1 MNIVHLFVPLG
12 LGVIAMRV
20 CNDGFDQEFINGKSD
35 MYAIAFTQNVLS
47 GRWKYFILWY
57 LKDETRRYTDIKKFL
72 GDLSQGSLTKQLK
85 ELENDRVIQRDV
97 YPEVPPRVEYSLT
110 DKGMKLLPILE
121 KMEDFG
127 KEYG

>member
-1 MNIVHLFVPLG
+1 
-12 LGVIAMRV
+12 MRV
-20 CNDGFDQEFINGKSD
+20 CNDGFEQEFMDEKSD

-47 GRWKYFILWY
+47 GRWKYFILWF
-57 LKDETRRYTDIKKFL
+57 LKGETRRYSDIKKFL
-72 GDLSQGSLTKQLK
+72 GGLSQGSLTKQLK
-85 ELENDRVIQRDV
+85 ELEGDGVIQRDV

-127 KEYG
+127 KEYGMKSEIDEV

>member
-1 MNIVHLFVPLG
+1 
-12 LGVIAMRV
+12 MRV
-20 CNDGFDQEFINGKSD
+20 CNEGFEQEFMEKKSD

-57 LKDETRRYTDIKKFL
+57 LKDEKRRYSDIKKFL

-85 ELENDRVIQRDV
+85 ELENDGVIQRHV

>member
-1 MNIVHLFVPLG
+1 
-12 LGVIAMRV
+12 MRV
-20 CNDGFDQEFINGKSD
+20 CNEGFDKEFMDENRD

-57 LKDETRRYTDIKKFL
+57 LKGETRRYTDIKKFL
-72 GDLSQGSLTKQLK
+72 GGLSQGSLTKQLK
-85 ELENDRVIQRDV
+85 EMEADGVIKRDV

-110 DKGMKLLPILE
+110 DKGNKLLPILE

-127 KEYG
+127 KEYGQKI

>member
-1 MNIVHLFVPLG
+1 MK
-12 LGVIAMRV
+12 V
-20 CNDGFDQEFINGKSD
+20 CNEGFDKDFMAEKSD

-47 GRWKYFILWY
+47 GRWKYFILWF
-57 LKDETRRYTDIKKFL
+57 LKDETRRYSDIKKFL

-85 ELENDRVIQRDV
+85 ELEKEGVIKRDV

-110 DKGMKLLPILE
+110 NKGMKLLPILK

-127 KEYG
+127 KEYGDNT

>member
-1 MNIVHLFVPLG
+1 
-12 LGVIAMRV
+12 MRV
-20 CNDGFDQEFINGKSD
+20 CNEGFEQEFIDENSD

-57 LKDETRRYTDIKKFL
+57 LKDETRRYSDIKKFL

-85 ELENDRVIQRDV
+85 ELENDGVIQRDI

-110 DKGMKLLPILE
+110 EKGIKLLPILE
-121 KMEDFG
+121 KMEDFS
-127 KEYG
+127 KEFGGNR